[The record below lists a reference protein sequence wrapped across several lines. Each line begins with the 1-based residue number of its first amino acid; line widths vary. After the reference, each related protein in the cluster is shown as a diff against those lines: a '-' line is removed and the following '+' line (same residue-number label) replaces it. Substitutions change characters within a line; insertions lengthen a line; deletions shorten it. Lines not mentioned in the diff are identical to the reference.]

1 VILPFF
7 AVHNYP
13 GSYKVHGAMC
23 QCLAFQ
29 VNLRLEATLIQVHEE
44 RERTKQTKNTYQQN
58 SGSGCREGWSRFLVV
73 LLHLR

>member
-44 RERTKQTKNTYQQN
+44 KERHKQKIPTNKIQTVAVGKDGA
-58 SGSGCREGWSRFLVV
+58 GSWWCLCT
-73 LLHLR
+73 